1 MKQKVGIVSCY
12 FKHNYGSMLQA
23 YATQQILDNMGI
35 ENETINVDE
44 NIHFINGKKKYYITQ
59 IANLSFIKSKL
70 GMIKLKFDKK
80 LKKDLGKNIAIRDKK
95 YEEFKKE
102 FRLTKPY
109 KTYKELNE
117 ECTRYSDI
125 IVGSDQLWLPVNV
138 IADYYTLNWV
148 EDKINKISLATSFGV
163 SKIHNKYKEKYSKFL
178 NRIENLSVREKSGV
192 KLVKELSQKDAM
204 LACDPTLLLTKEEWQ
219 KIAVKDKIVKDKYI
233 LCYFLGKSI
242 EHRKF
247 AEKLKQKTGY
257 KIVSL
262 NHADEYVKYSDI
274 FADETPYDIGPRQWI
289 NLIENAEYVCTDSF
303 HGTIFS
309 LINNKNFF
317 TFERYNSKNSKI
329 STNSRIYS
337 LLETVQLKERLIK
350 RN

>member
-178 NRIENLSVREKSGV
+178 NRIENLSVRE
-192 KLVKELSQKDAM
+192 
-204 LACDPTLLLTKEEWQ
+204 
-219 KIAVKDKIVKDKYI
+219 YI

>member
-1 MKQKVGIVSCY
+1 
-12 FKHNYGSMLQA
+12 
-23 YATQQILDNMGI
+23 
-35 ENETINVDE
+35 
-44 NIHFINGKKKYYITQ
+44 
-59 IANLSFIKSKL
+59 
-70 GMIKLKFDKK
+70 
-80 LKKDLGKNIAIRDKK
+80 
-95 YEEFKKE
+95 
-102 FRLTKPY
+102 
-109 KTYKELNE
+109 
-117 ECTRYSDI
+117 
-125 IVGSDQLWLPVNV
+125 
-138 IADYYTLNWV
+138 
-148 EDKINKISLATSFGV
+148 
-163 SKIHNKYKEKYSKFL
+163 
-178 NRIENLSVREKSGV
+178 
-192 KLVKELSQKDAM
+192 M

-219 KIAVKDKIVKDKYI
+219 KIAVKDKYI